1 MPPPAATT
9 VAYVIAARR
18 SALGR
23 VGGLHKS
30 RRVEELA
37 APVIAAAL
45 ADAGIKPREVEEV
58 IVGNASEGGNPAR
71 LIALAAGLAE
81 TCAASTVDRQ
91 CGSGLEAILS
101 AIRVV
106 QCGDAEIV
114 VAGGA
119 ESISNAPWRIAKP
132 KSLHQIPRFLGLEP
146 GSQPDEDEPPQE
158 LEAAEAMSQA
168 LGLSRGEQD
177 AWALKSH
184 LRAAAA
190 REARRFVGE
199 IVPLRGNA
207 EEARDQSAVEPDLE
221 DLEKLP
227 PVLSPE
233 GSLTAGNTST
243 LHDGSGFAV
252 IVSERQWQRLG
263 QPPALRLLASATQGV
278 GPDRDPLAPVEAAR
292 KLMTRLPDL
301 DIASI
306 GVVELSES
314 SAAQAI
320 AVGRELGID
329 ADRINPDGGAVVRG
343 HPHGAAGAILV
354 VRLYTHLVRAGG
366 AGRPQRGLALVGT
379 RGGMGLAALFEATRR

>member
-1 MPPPAATT
+1 MAKT
-9 VAYVIAARR
+9 
-18 SALGR
+18 L
-23 VGGLHKS
+23 
-30 RRVEELA
+30 
-37 APVIAAAL
+37 
-45 ADAGIKPREVEEV
+45 PRT
-58 IVGNASEGGNPAR
+58 S
-71 LIALAAGLAE
+71 
-81 TCAASTVDRQ
+81 STVDEVMRQ
-91 CGSGLEAILS
+91 MRALQGHDGDYRGSRTWGLIYNAGPEVDAMLHAAVDHTLKENALNPLVFPSLREMQRDIVAIAADLFNGGED
-101 AIRVV
+101 
-106 QCGDAEIV
+106 C
-114 VAGGA
+114 GGA
-119 ESISNAPWRIAKP
+119 VTSGGTESISNAPWRIAKP

-146 GSQPDEDEPPQE
+146 GSQPDEDEPPLE

-207 EEARDQSAVEPDLE
+207 EEARDQSAIEPDLE

-227 PVLSPE
+227 PVLAPD

-243 LHDGSGFAV
+243 LHDGAGFAV

-278 GPDRDPLAPVEAAR
+278 GPDRDALAPVEAAR

-301 DIASI
+301 DMASI
-306 GVVELSES
+306 GVVELSER

-329 ADRINPDGGAVVRG
+329 ADRINPDGGAIARG
-343 HPHGAAGAILV
+343 HPLGAAGAVLV
-354 VRLYTHLVRAGG
+354 VLSLAMLGSLRRRQASLLFRLQEA
-366 AGRPQRGLALVGT
+366 RGDDAVDNSLCI
-379 RGGMGLAALFEATRR
+379 